1 MATRPSRR
9 NHPYAGLLR
18 KNRRYTFPNYTSR
31 LESEVK
37 AVCNALA
44 DAHDPITLN
53 TKCTPRDRWLAYPK
67 PLEDN
72 RIMSSVVRGM
82 LSIHSQRRTLHR
94 LMDRLTRFGNSASG
108 DDDARK
114 ARVNHPSREWDLV
127 DWQRMLAWSEDR
139 MLEAINLVGQAKKA
153 PWV

>member
-1 MATRPSRR
+1 
-9 NHPYAGLLR
+9 
-18 KNRRYTFPNYTSR
+18 
-31 LESEVK
+31 
-37 AVCNALA
+37 
-44 DAHDPITLN
+44 
-53 TKCTPRDRWLAYPK
+53 
-67 PLEDN
+67 
-72 RIMSSVVRGM
+72 MSSVVRGM